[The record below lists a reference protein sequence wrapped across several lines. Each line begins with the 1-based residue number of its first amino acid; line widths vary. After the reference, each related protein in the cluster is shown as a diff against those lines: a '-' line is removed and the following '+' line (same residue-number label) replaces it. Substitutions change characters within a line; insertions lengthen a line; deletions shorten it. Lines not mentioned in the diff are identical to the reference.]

1 MSTTESFGPLA
12 GLRVIELGAVGPG
25 PHAGMI
31 LADLGADV
39 VRVDRPSGTQLG
51 RPDATDP
58 MLRGRR
64 RVDANL
70 KTPEGLEIV
79 HALVAEAD
87 VVLEGYRPG
96 VAERLGV
103 GPDEMLE
110 LNPRLVYARATGW
123 GQTGSLA
130 HKAGHDMNYMSLTG
144 ALHALGA
151 ADDVPRPPLNLVGD
165 YGGGSMLLMIGVL
178 AGVWNVERTGQGQV
192 VDAAMVDGVSL
203 LSQKVWSWLNQD
215 RWVDERESNFID
227 GGSPWYRC
235 YRCADGEFMA
245 VCAVEPQFYAD
256 LLVGLELDPASLP
269 DQRDPAGYPLLHATF
284 EKVFLSRTRDEWT
297 EIFEPLDAC
306 TTPVLSWSEAAQNKA
321 LLERE
326 NIVVVDG
333 VPQCGVAPRF
343 SRTPGK
349 VPPPLADPIPLEE
362 VLSGWKQS

>member
-1 MSTTESFGPLA
+1 MSTTESFGPLT

-70 KTPEGLEIV
+70 KAPEGLEIV
-79 HALVAEAD
+79 RALIAEAD

-144 ALHALGA
+144 ALRALGG

-178 AGVWNVERTGQGQV
+178 AGVWNVERTGRGQV

-235 YRCADGEFMA
+235 YRCSDGEFMA

-256 LLVGLELDPASLP
+256 LLKGLELDPATLP
-269 DQRDPAGYPLLHATF
+269 DQRDPAGYPQLHVTF
-284 EKVFLSRTRDEWT
+284 EKLFLSKTRDEWT
-297 EIFEPLDAC
+297 TIFEPLDAC
-306 TTPVLSWSEAAQNKA
+306 TTPVLSWAEAAQNKD

-349 VPPPLADPIPLEE
+349 VPPPLADPIPLDE
-362 VLSGWKQS
+362 VLTGWKQA